1 MVDEYAFLLILF
13 LFSSI
18 RPPYGWP
25 VCFKWPTFSSCI
37 EAKSMKFPATSSP
50 NWQKKAND
58 RSLTKRPAP
67 RAIWMAR
74 SPCCQQ
80 LSERFLSQMPRNNPF
95 HLGDTSS
102 RTRYFFPSREN
113 QTFTISREDS
123 HSECSGGLSNGHDDH
138 HSVDKP
144 TPLFTFPFP
153 ISRLSQFTERPNG
166 LCRCDV
172 HLKGHTSWPGHA
184 RRLTR
189 FSHEDAAADE
199 SLLGEKTT
207 PEGHCPW

>member
-1 MVDEYAFLLILF
+1 
-13 LFSSI
+13 
-18 RPPYGWP
+18 
-25 VCFKWPTFSSCI
+25 
-37 EAKSMKFPATSSP
+37 MKFPATSSP

-80 LSERFLSQMPRNNPF
+80 LSERFLSQMPWNNPF

-166 LCRCDV
+166 LCWCDV

-189 FSHEDAAADE
+189 FSHEDAAA
-199 SLLGEKTT
+199 EKTLLSKK
-207 PEGHCPW
+207 PLRWGAVQVAERGAGDRLPRHSSNFSVKRPAYAWGAPPLWVCYPGFC